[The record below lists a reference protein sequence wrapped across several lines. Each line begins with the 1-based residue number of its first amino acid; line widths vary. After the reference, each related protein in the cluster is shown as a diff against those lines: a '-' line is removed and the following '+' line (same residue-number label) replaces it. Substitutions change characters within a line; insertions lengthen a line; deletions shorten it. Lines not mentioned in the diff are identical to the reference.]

1 MKVTYSW
8 LKDFVEIKI
17 PARKLAEKLT
27 MAGLEATSLEERNG
41 DFVFEFEITSNR
53 PDLLSVIG
61 IAREVAA
68 ITGKKLKPPH
78 IRGLRSATR
87 KLGQVSIKIENK
99 KDCPL
104 YTARIIS
111 GIKVGLSPDWLKR
124 RLELVGL
131 RSVNNIVDIT
141 NYVLMETGQP
151 LHAFDLGKV
160 KADAIFVRRAREK
173 EKIVL
178 IDGQQRDLTREVLV
192 IADKQKPIAV
202 AGIMGGADSEV
213 AQDTCDILLEAAV
226 FNPVTTRRASRA
238 LGLSSES
245 SYRFERGIDAQAVES
260 ASMLAVNLILKLA
273 GGKLALSKTTSRP
286 KTKKKTITLKHA
298 EANRILGR
306 DYSTKEIKQALT
318 SLCFSMSKQS
328 GGDYKIRVPAFR
340 IDVNQPVDLMEEI
353 ARVSGYENIPSRL
366 PRVIPQDARIS
377 SDWKKTRQVKNILI
391 SQGINEVVT
400 YSLISKRMSNQCGY
414 SDSGLTTIANPL
426 TNQQE
431 VLRSGLLPGLITC
444 IGYNLNQK
452 QKDIRIFEIGNIFRN
467 HQERSFL
474 GLAWGGRAYN
484 ALHIKGILE
493 LLLQRLGIM
502 DFEFVKLNS
511 EQPLFQKELSLSLI
525 LNKNTKILANLG
537 MIKPAILEQF
547 DIKNIVFAAELDLEM
562 LFAEIAKIQ
571 KRYVPIPLYPEVVR
585 DISIIVKKDLAVG
598 DIIKKIISENIEY
611 LIEFKYKEEYA
622 GPQIPAGHKGLTLS
636 CIYQARDRTLTA
648 QEVDVSHQRVLSIL
662 RTDFSA
668 QQR

>member
-178 IDGQQRDLTREVLV
+178 IDEVDGIYGTKDRGAVPTILDLIKSTQFPIIMCSNEYKQSLQPLYNKIRRFEVHSLS
-192 IADKQKPIAV
+192 
-202 AGIMGGADSEV
+202 DSET
-213 AQDTCDILLEAAV
+213 AKIAK
-226 FNPVTTRRASRA
+226 S
-238 LGLSSES
+238 
-245 SYRFERGIDAQAVES
+245 
-260 ASMLAVNLILKLA
+260 ILK
-273 GGKLALSKTTSRP
+273 K
-286 KTKKKTITLKHA
+286 
-298 EANRILGR
+298 
-306 DYSTKEIKQALT
+306 
-318 SLCFSMSKQS
+318 
-328 GGDYKIRVPAFR
+328 
-340 IDVNQPVDLMEEI
+340 
-353 ARVSGYENIPSRL
+353 ENI
-366 PRVIPQDARIS
+366 
-377 SDWKKTRQVKNILI
+377 I
-391 SQGINEVVT
+391 SQ
-400 YSLISKRMSNQCGY
+400 K
-414 SDSGLTTIANPL
+414 
-426 TNQQE
+426 
-431 VLRSGLLPGLITC
+431 
-444 IGYNLNQK
+444 
-452 QKDIRIFEIGNIFRN
+452 
-467 HQERSFL
+467 
-474 GLAWGGRAYN
+474 
-484 ALHIKGILE
+484 
-493 LLLQRLGIM
+493 
-502 DFEFVKLNS
+502 
-511 EQPLFQKELSLSLI
+511 
-525 LNKNTKILANLG
+525 
-537 MIKPAILEQF
+537 
-547 DIKNIVFAAELDLEM
+547 
-562 LFAEIAKIQ
+562 
-571 KRYVPIPLYPEVVR
+571 
-585 DISIIVKKDLAVG
+585 VG
-598 DIIKKIISENIEY
+598 S
-611 LIEFKYKEEYA
+611 
-622 GPQIPAGHKGLTLS
+622 
-636 CIYQARDRTLTA
+636 
-648 QEVDVSHQRVLSIL
+648 
-662 RTDFSA
+662 
-668 QQR
+668 